1 MMKRLQFVTDTA
13 AAQHTVDLAVI
24 AQHRRRAFGT
34 SSC

>member
-1 MMKRLQFVTDTA
+1 MKRLQSVDTA
-13 AAQHTVDLAVI
+13 AAQHEISLAVI